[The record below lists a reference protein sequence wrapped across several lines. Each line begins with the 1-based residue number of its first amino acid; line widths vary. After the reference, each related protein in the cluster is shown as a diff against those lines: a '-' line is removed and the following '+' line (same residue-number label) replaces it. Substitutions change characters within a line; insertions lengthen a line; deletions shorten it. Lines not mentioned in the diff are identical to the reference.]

1 MLKACSKCGRVHDY
15 KIKCKGSTLPSTDEQ
30 ALRNKNAWHKK
41 SEEIRDKSF
50 NLCSICEDLGE
61 INYLS
66 LEVHHIIK
74 LKDDPKGLLDNYNLV
89 CLCSY
94 HHKLAD
100 KGEYSIDYLRGLAEK
115 RESKYRDTPLLM

>member
-1 MLKACSKCGRVHDY
+1 MLRACSKCGRVHDSSY
-15 KIKCKGSTLPSTDEQ
+15 KCNKGRLPQTQEQ
-30 ALRNKNAWHKK
+30 ALRNLSKWHKK

-50 NLCSICEDLGE
+50 NLCAICEDLGE
-61 INYLS
+61 INYLN

-74 LKDDPKGLLDNYNLV
+74 LRDEPRGLLEDSNLI

-100 KGEYSIDYLRGLAEK
+100 KGEYDIDYLRALANK
-115 RESKYRDTPLLM
+115 RDKRDRDTVSLI